1 MMMLFLLASI
11 REVFWE
17 AEQPGSSLFPKFP
30 YARFVAKMLRS
41 EIPVRVERLSG
52 SQTCNLTANKSCD
65 FKKLRDPVAHK
76 YPTVFQPHF
85 RPAGWRGLA
94 IAVPNQAWSLERR
107 WTLSGATTVETI

>member
-41 EIPVRVERLSG
+41 EIPVRVERLSE
-52 SQTCNLTANKSCD
+52 SQAYVMMVNANCK
-65 FKKLRDPVAHK
+65 
-76 YPTVFQPHF
+76 
-85 RPAGWRGLA
+85 
-94 IAVPNQAWSLERR
+94 
-107 WTLSGATTVETI
+107 